1 MIGRINIRAHA
12 LNFGVPERTF
22 LQQASMLSSVGTPP
36 KIKDEPSLS
45 VLPHRRGYRLSCR
58 AYEENVSYRWFFR
71 PTAPAG
77 DVKNPISTFCF
88 TLPDLLLLVEES
100 REKITGYYFCVI
112 TSTSSGLLTVSQLI
126 SLNVGERKDD

>member
-1 MIGRINIRAHA
+1 
-12 LNFGVPERTF
+12 
-22 LQQASMLSSVGTPP
+22 MLSSVGTPP
-36 KIKDEPSLS
+36 TIKDEPSLS

-77 DVKNPISTFCF
+77 DVKNPISANCF
-88 TLPDLLLLVEES
+88 TLPDLLLVEES
-100 REKITGYYFCVI
+100 REKIAGYYFCVI

-126 SLNVGERKDD
+126 SLDVGEGKDD